1 MIDSLKSSDQ
11 EWAQNHF
18 KLKAVIKRQGEQD
31 VAIAELQKEN
41 ANLKKEVETLRTSPP
56 TGAL

>member
-18 KLKAVIKRQGEQD
+18 KLKAVIKRQGEQEEE
-31 VAIAELQKEN
+31 IAEL
-41 ANLKKEVETLRTSPP
+41 
-56 TGAL
+56 